1 MSATVQ
7 QTGAQRPRPVT
18 PVGILAEELR
28 GISESLDGV
37 DGLDEALRAR
47 VRRAHAL
54 VSGLDP
60 YLSAVTTA
68 ESPALASLAARTRA
82 HDWGADGP
90 PGTGVLEAEM
100 LSGHVEGQVLKHLVH
115 LAGAHQVLEIG
126 MFTGYSALAMA
137 EALPEHGRVV
147 ACEIDPSVA
156 RFAEE
161 CFAGSPHGHKIEVR
175 VAPALETLAALGAV
189 GARFDLV
196 FVDADKAGYAGY
208 LTALLEEDLLTEHGV
223 VCVDNTLMQGRSY
236 LDDAGPVSGGAARR
250 AAADGAA
257 IAAFNAAVAAD
268 PRLEQVVVPLRDGLS
283 LIRRVAGAPP
293 TGGAPQEPQPDHQQ
307 QRSTP

>member
-1 MSATVQ
+1 MSTTVQ
-7 QTGAQRPRPVT
+7 RSGPPPARPVT
-18 PVGILAEELR
+18 PVGILAEELAAISR
-28 GISESLDGV
+28 GLEGV
-37 DGLDEALRAR
+37 DGLDAALRAR

-54 VSGLDP
+54 ASGLDP
-60 YLSAVTTA
+60 YLSTVTTA
-68 ESPALASLAARTRA
+68 ESPALARLAARTRA
-82 HDWGADGP
+82 HDGGADGP

-100 LSGHVEGQVLKHLVH
+100 LSGHVEGQVLRFLVH
-115 LAGAHQVLEIG
+115 LARAHQVLEIG

-147 ACEIDPSVA
+147 ACEIDPAVA
-156 RFAEE
+156 RFAGE
-161 CFAGSPHGHKIEVR
+161 CLAASPHGRKVEVR
-175 VAPALETLAALGAV
+175 VGPALETLAALGGE

-208 LTALLEEDLLTEHGV
+208 LTAVLEGGLLAEDGV

-236 LDDAGPVSGGAARR
+236 LDDPDSPDGAVAPAGGAARR

-268 PRLEQVVVPLRDGLS
+268 PGLEQVVLPLRDGLT
-283 LIRRVAGAPP
+283 LIRRVADAPP
-293 TGGAPQEPQPDHQQ
+293 THQQ
-307 QRSTP
+307 RRSPS